1 MFFITIELGLLNV
14 YHHDYLIN
22 QINIRLKAN
31 GTYNVDVTFHWNE
44 SDFFDSIFPYKDMVS
59 FLELAQNNITF

>member
-31 GTYNVDVTFHWNE
+31 GTYNVDVTFH
-44 SDFFDSIFPYKDMVS
+44 
-59 FLELAQNNITF
+59 